1 MFIRMALSSLWSRK
15 GSVLL
20 TFLAITVSVFVL
32 LGVETIRH
40 QAKSSFNNTV
50 SGIDLIVG
58 ARTGDVNLLLYS
70 VFRLGNATNNVSWQ
84 SYQTIA
90 NDPKVAWTIPLSLG
104 DSHKGYRV
112 MGTTEDYFH
121 YFRYGG
127 DRSLVLAQGQ
137 AFADTFDIVLG
148 SAVARSLGYQLGDK
162 LVLAHGLGSTSFSKH
177 DDSPF
182 KVVGILQPTG
192 TPVDQTLHVS
202 LAGIEA
208 IHSGWPSGSPRG
220 GSRSPAA
227 HAADPHSSH
236 RHDHDHDAPYDHNE
250 ASQAPT
256 PEAITAFMVGLES
269 KMATFQMQRQINTY
283 SGEPLL
289 AILPGVTISQL
300 WQMMAV
306 MERTL
311 QLIAALVLL
320 ASLLGLAAMLL
331 ATIRERRPEIAVMRA
346 IGASPVFVFALLE
359 VEATIITLGSCLLAA
374 LLLTVGAS
382 LSANWLAAQFSL
394 MVDPALL
401 LNTGSAAI
409 LGMVLA
415 ATVAITLVPG
425 IQAYRYALKEQL

>member
-1 MFIRMALSSLWSRK
+1 MFIRLALRSLWSRK

-20 TFLAITVSVFVL
+20 TFFAITVSVFVL

-70 VFRLGNATNNVSWQ
+70 VFRLGNATNNISWQ
-84 SYQTIA
+84 SYQAIA

-112 MGTTEDYFH
+112 MGTTDEYFQH
-121 YFRYGG
+121 FRYGG
-127 DRSLVLAQGQ
+127 DRALVLAQGK
-137 AFADTFDIVLG
+137 AFRDTFDIVLG
-148 SAVARSLGYQLGDK
+148 SAVARALGYQLGDK
-162 LVLAHGLGSTSFSKH
+162 IVLAHGLGSTSFSKH
-177 DDSPF
+177 EDSPF
-182 KVVGILQPTG
+182 EVVGILQATG

-208 IHSGWPSGSPRG
+208 IHAGWPSGSPT
-220 GSRSPAA
+220 SSYPST
-227 HAADPHSSH
+227 DQHSSH
-236 RHDHDHDAPYDHNE
+236 QHTH
-250 ASQAPT
+250 SQAASADQHETHHEENPD
-256 PEAITAFMVGLES
+256 AITAFMVGLTS
-269 KMATFQMQRQINTY
+269 KLATFQMQRQINTY
-283 SGEPLL
+283 SGEALL

-306 MERTL
+306 MEHTL

-331 ATIRERRPEIAVMRA
+331 ATLRERGPEIAVMRA
-346 IGASPVFVFALLE
+346 IGASPLFVFALLE
-359 VEATIITLGSCLLAA
+359 VEAIIISLASCVLAA

-382 LSANWLAAQFSL
+382 LSADWLAAQFSL
-394 MVDPALL
+394 VVDSGPI
-401 LNTGSAAI
+401 LNSGSALI
-409 LGMVLA
+409 LGLVLA
-415 ATVAITLVPG
+415 ATIIITLVPG
-425 IQAYRYALKEQL
+425 IQAYRYALREQL